1 MPAITNAQQVGFYNP
16 LRKSGIRSL
25 RGRRGA
31 LRGLAASAQDIADAQ
46 SAVDQSMQA
55 LQTAQDVLA
64 QDTADGNAEFVAQDQ
79 AMVAGAQ
86 AQLSADQAALAAL
99 TAGGAASTATVP
111 QVVSSIPSSTQ
122 QALQQVNPNVF
133 NATTISQLVQQI
145 TAAMANSNLTG
156 VQRQALQN
164 QLATYQGGLF
174 SPANMPILLIGG
186 LVLFMVMG
194 KR

>member
-1 MPAITNAQQVGFYNP
+1 MNPQQIGFYNP
-16 LRKSGIRSL
+16 LRRNGARSMRGGIRRS
-25 RGRRGA
+25 G
-31 LRGLAASAQDIADAQ
+31 LRGLGATAQDIADMQA
-46 SAVDQSMQA
+46 AVDNDMMA
-55 LQTAQDVLA
+55 LQNAQDVLA

-79 AMVAGAQ
+79 AQVAGAQ
-86 AQLSADQAALAAL
+86 AQLSADQAALAAM
-99 TAGGAASTATVP
+99 TAGGTAGGGYTPTAAVAAIPTA
-111 QVVSSIPSSTQ
+111 TQ
-122 QALQQVNPNVF
+122 QALLQSNPNVF
-133 NATTISQLVQQI
+133 NASTMTQLVSQI

-186 LVLFMVMG
+186 ALLFMAMS